1 MIAGVLAQL
10 LGQSPLLLVYAVGVV
25 VALTYLPRYRGP
37 SMLTLVATGALLAV
51 SIGQAFLL
59 QYFIAARI
67 EQGWNSATLNG
78 MIGTVSFTSNL
89 IRAAATGVVLAA
101 VYAGRNA
108 APTPAAPSST
118 T

>member
-10 LGQSPLLLVYAVGVV
+10 LGQSPLLLVYVVGVV

-37 SMLTLVATGALLAV
+37 SALTLVATGSLLAV
-51 SIGQAFLL
+51 SIVQAFLL
-59 QYFIAARI
+59 QYFIAAQI
-67 EQGWNSATLNG
+67 DQGSNSARLSA
-78 MIGTVSFTSNL
+78 MIGTLSFTSNL

-108 APTPAAPSST
+108 ASAQAAPSST
-118 T
+118 P